1 MILSQKQT
9 QQQAL
14 SPAMQQSL
22 HILQLPLSALQEHLN
37 DISMENPMVELSIT
51 EKQLPQFQK
60 DLSGRRFERAASQHT
75 RDDAPLEPHDEDAVQ
90 ETFVSHL
97 KKQLPQI
104 ARHLPERYL
113 PMCEFIIESLDRR
126 GYLDEPIDLL
136 AATMGVSVEDATQAL
151 YAVQTLSP
159 TGTGARTLEECLIL
173 QLAEGK
179 DFNRYTLAIV
189 RKHLLLL
196 ANRDYSALGKALKLS
211 VAEAQSYGQVI
222 RALNPIPSNGFRA
235 HQDDNHPVIPDALVD
250 IREDD
255 MVIHYNHGALPRI
268 SVNRDYQAILD
279 STDDP
284 CVQEYLQEKLLQ
296 LNKLRQ
302 DLEKRERTLVRLIQF
317 VLSIQKDFALGL
329 TEAPAP
335 LSIQEIAEH
344 LSLHPSTVS
353 RAVKDKY
360 ITVGGYTM
368 PLKNLLSAQ
377 IGKGIP
383 MSKAMLKLWMNR
395 LIDAEDK
402 GHPLSDES
410 LSAALAAMDI
420 HISRRT
426 VAAYR
431 EEFEIPPASRRK
443 IR

>member
-9 QQQAL
+9 QQQVL

-22 HILQLPLSALQEHLN
+22 HILQMPLFALQEHLN
-37 DISMENPMVELSIT
+37 DISMENPMVELT
-51 EKQLPQFQK
+51 VTDRQFPQLQK
-60 DLSGRRFERAASQHT
+60 DLSGRRFEQAASQHT
-75 RDDAPLEPHDEDAVQ
+75 RDDAPLEPHNEDAVQ

-97 KKQLPQI
+97 KRQLPQI
-104 ARHLPERYL
+104 ARHLPRRYL

-173 QLAEGK
+173 QLAEGR

-189 RKHLLLL
+189 QEHLLLL
-196 ANRDYSALGKALKLS
+196 ARGDYAALGRALNLS
-211 VAEAQSYGQVI
+211 AAEAQAYGQVI
-222 RALNPIPSNGFRA
+222 RTLNPIPSNGFRSQ
-235 HQDDNHPVIPDALVD
+235 QDDNRPILPDALVD
-250 IREDD
+250 VREDG
-255 MVIHYNHGALPRI
+255 MVVHYNHAALPRVT
-268 SVNRDYQAILD
+268 VNRAYQAILD

-284 CVQEYLQEKLLQ
+284 GVREYLSEKRQ
-296 LNKLRQ
+296 QVEKLRQ
-302 DLEKRERTLVRLIQF
+302 DLDKRESTLVRLIQY
-317 VLSIQKDFALGL
+317 VLTAQKDFALGL

-335 LSIQEIAEH
+335 LSIQEIAQA
-344 LSLHPSTVS
+344 LSLHTSTVS

-360 ITVGGYTM
+360 INVGGYTM

-383 MSKAMLKLWMNR
+383 MSKAMLKSCMLR

-402 GHPLSDES
+402 QHPLSDES
-410 LSAALAAMDI
+410 LTAALAAMDI
-420 HISRRT
+420 RISRRT

-431 EEFEIPPASRRK
+431 EEFGIPTASMRK
-443 IR
+443 AR